1 MKKIV
6 LILTLILAFNTV
18 AFGIP
23 NTTVYA
29 KSAPKKPAPKP
40 KPSPKPKPA
49 PKPKPSP
56 SKPNPKPS
64 PKPTP
69 TPNKPSPSKPGPKHD
84 KKDDKKPDTKKD
96 DKKPPIKVSKKPSTN
111 NTPKG
116 DTKQKEKPSE
126 KVEKAIKSVKGKV
139 TESNSSTTTVN
150 KNGKT
155 IAITTN
161 VYKVKKPDGTF
172 VEVTEEVKKTVA
184 TKKAKDIKKGKASV
198 SNGPNGK
205 DNGKGFS
212 NKDSHG
218 GTVIGAD
225 GINSAEAILKQKHQY
240 AGGKIVN
247 TLDVL
252 KHMVPGITNEKQALE
267 WIKKGN
273 VLHMELLNLNGKNGI
288 YYHDNEK
295 GAYSKMQ
302 VADKDTKV
310 PVLDK
315 NGNPKKDS
323 SGKVIYVQ
331 SETFKQV
338 QKKVAEKAAKK
349 EHQASFTSGTLF
361 KVTMPKKVTIPA
373 KKEVETTSKI
383 TMKELPC
390 DPKKDA
396 CKCKK
401 PCPPPPPTDPC
412 KLPANKNS
420 CKCNPN
426 QDKCK
431 PIPKCNPKIDA
442 CKCKT
447 PCPPKPVDPCK
458 LPTNKNSCKC
468 NPNQLRCQTVTP
480 IHPVESTSI
489 PTPPESVEP
498 SYIPFLPPSTYI
510 PKEEDDNG
518 TPEINEDDLKDLDDE
533 DDVEV
538 ECEIKKKI
546 ENVAIQNDIISGIYS
561 YYVKLIP
568 VKPEGFETLS
578 QEQQEEWERT
588 HIEQALPPQKTE
600 LADFLEENKETITKL
615 QEENDYLKGLTIEE
629 EEQEENIDRRNKYNA
644 DVLALKQVINDLND
658 ESNEAMNFEFD
669 EDNKQGLS
677 KGGVFTVIVMQ
688 KKIAIGFNHGFK
700 SEVEREECDDGSSEI
715 IDSKPYTHLM
725 STDLDIIVQNDYIIE
740 SSYQILSARCNH
752 DDVQELAN
760 TTGSEVISEN
770 NLITVLQS
778 PKVTEDKAEYF
789 NDIDISFFFNSS
801 EKGSCSNLFSC
812 TSKQT
817 QDNKESDN
825 NTYLSS
831 VNNQLGATSNN
842 KGASK
847 FIFFRDN
854 TNHIIRNNI
863 WYLAKKDEDDNIVS
877 SQQAESTIVNIDK
890 NGTPNGE
897 NFKLLDKEG
906 NTVFTGND
914 LQNENVKIL
923 DGEHNHFNWQGKF
936 ASDNNYPHKFRLN
949 YMYNVI
955 SNFEGVD
962 AFNVNGVTT
971 SNQQSLINVVCPV
984 KLDSKND
991 FIPTYFNMPKVFDK
1005 TDINDII
1012 FDKTHIEVS
1021 FVKSS
1026 QR

>member
-18 AFGIP
+18 VFEIP

-40 KPSPKPKPA
+40 KPSPSKPA
-49 PKPKPSP
+49 
-56 SKPNPKPS
+56 PKPS

-69 TPNKPSPSKPGPKHD
+69 TPSKPSPSKPDPKHD

-96 DKKPPIKVSKKPSTN
+96 DKKPPVKVSKKPSTN

-198 SNGPNGK
+198 SNGSNGK

-302 VADKDTKV
+302 VADKETKV

-338 QKKVAEKAAKK
+338 QKKVAEKAARK
-349 EHQASFTSGTLF
+349 EHQASFTSGTSF

-383 TMKELPC
+383 TMKELP
-390 DPKKDA
+390 
-396 CKCKK
+396 
-401 PCPPPPPTDPC
+401 
-412 KLPANKNS
+412 
-420 CKCNPN
+420 
-426 QDKCK
+426 
-431 PIPKCNPKIDA
+431 CNPKIDA

-510 PKEEDDNG
+510 PKEEDENG

-538 ECEIKKKI
+538 ECEIKKRV
-546 ENVAIQNDIISGIYS
+546 ENVAIQNDIINGIYS

-700 SEVEREECDDGSSEI
+700 SEVEREECNDGSSEI

-831 VNNQLGATSNN
+831 VDNQLGATSNN

-991 FIPTYFNMPKVFDK
+991 FTPTYFNMPKVFDK